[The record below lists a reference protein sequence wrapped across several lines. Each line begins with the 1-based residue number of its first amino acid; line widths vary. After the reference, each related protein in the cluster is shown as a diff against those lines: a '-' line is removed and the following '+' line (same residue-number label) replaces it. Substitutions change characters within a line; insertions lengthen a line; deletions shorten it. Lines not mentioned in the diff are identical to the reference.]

1 MKIKKQAAPVLIL
14 LLLLNSCSSAPQRRV
29 DELAEQEQYLEAAD
43 NLEEHKRKLYRNID
57 KPLYYLDKGM
67 LTHYGGL
74 TGESIELLQ
83 TGERAIE
90 EAFATSITQE
100 IGTFLVNDNVRE
112 YDGEDYEDIY
122 INTFNALNYYRQGD
136 MEGALVE
143 IRRMNNKIRYL
154 STKYGTAV
162 SNLQRYAL
170 ENGTEIPPSD
180 IGNMQF
186 SDSAL
191 ARYLG
196 LLFYRGERLFDDARI
211 DREGLKLAFANS
223 PSVYNY
229 PVPASVDGELEIPQ
243 GHARLNVIAFT
254 GFSPVKEAVTLRIPI
269 GLTNYVKISLP
280 RMVSRPSRIREVEIV
295 LDDGRRERLEL
306 LEDIEAV
313 ARETFKAKENMI
325 YLKTIVRAIVKSLA
339 SYAWDAAADETE
351 DGAVS
356 LVFSILGL
364 TNRIYAEASEQA
376 DLRVS
381 RYFPGKAWI
390 CGVNLLPGTYSFT
403 VNYLDPSGGI
413 VARSRYEDVIV
424 LRNQLNLTE
433 AICLQ

>member
-1 MKIKKQAAPVLIL
+1 
-14 LLLLNSCSSAPQRRV
+14 V
-29 DELAEQEQYLEAAD
+29 DELAGGEQFLEAAD
-43 NLEEHKRKLYRNID
+43 NLEEHKKKLYRNID

-67 LTHYGGL
+67 LTHYAGL
-74 TGESIELLQ
+74 VGESIELLR

-90 EAFATSITQE
+90 EAYAKSITQE
-100 IGTFLVNDNVRE
+100 IGTFLVNDTVRE

-180 IGNMQF
+180 IGNTQF
-186 SDSAL
+186 SDSAM

-254 GFSPVKEAVTLRIPI
+254 GLSPVKEAITLRIPI

-280 RMVSRPSRIREVEIV
+280 RMVYRPSRIKEVEIA
-295 LDDGRRERLEL
+295 LDDGRRERFEL

-313 ARETFKAKENMI
+313 ARETFKEKENMI
-325 YLKTIVRAIVKSLA
+325 YLKTIIRAIAKSLA
-339 SYAWDAAADETE
+339 TVVWDAAADEAE
-351 DGAVS
+351 DGVTS
-356 LVFSILGL
+356 LVFSLLGL
-364 TNRIYAEASEQA
+364 SNRIYAEASEQA

-390 CGVNLLPGTYSFT
+390 CGLNLLPGMYSFT
-403 VNYLDPSGGI
+403 VNYLDPSGSI
-413 VARSRYEDVIV
+413 VASSRYEDVIV

>member
-1 MKIKKQAAPVLIL
+1 
-14 LLLLNSCSSAPQRRV
+14 V
-29 DELAEQEQYLEAAD
+29 DELTEQEQFLEAAN
-43 NLEEHKRKLYRNID
+43 NLEEHKKKLYRNID

-67 LTHYGGL
+67 LTHYAGL
-74 TGESIELLQ
+74 VGESIELLQ

-90 EAFATSITQE
+90 EAYAKSITQE

-122 INTFNALNYYRQGD
+122 INTFNALNYYHQGD
-136 MEGALVE
+136 MEAALVE

-180 IGNMQF
+180 TGNMQF

-243 GHARLNVIAFT
+243 GYARLNVIAFT
-254 GFSPVKEAVTLRIPI
+254 GLSPVKEAITLRIPI
-269 GLTNYVKISLP
+269 ALTNYVKISLP
-280 RMVSRPSRIREVEIV
+280 KMVYRPSRIKEVEIL
-295 LDDGRRERLEL
+295 LDGGRRERFEL

-313 ARETFKAKENMI
+313 ARETFKEKENMI
-325 YLKTIVRAIVKSLA
+325 YIKTVIRAIAKSLA
-339 SYAWDAAADETE
+339 TIVWDTAANEAE
-351 DGAVS
+351 DGVAS

-364 TNRIYAEASEQA
+364 SNRIYAEASEQA

-390 CGVNLLPGTYSFT
+390 CGVNLLPGIYSFT

-413 VARSRYEDVIV
+413 VASSRYEDVIV

-433 AICLQ
+433 TICLQ

>member
-1 MKIKKQAAPVLIL
+1 MKIKRQAAPVLIL
-14 LLLLNSCSSAPQRRV
+14 FLLLNSCSSAPQRRV
-29 DELAEQEQYLEAAD
+29 DELAGGEQFLEAAD
-43 NLEEHKRKLYRNID
+43 NLEEHKKKLYRNID

-67 LTHYGGL
+67 LTHYAGL
-74 TGESIELLQ
+74 VGESIELLR

-90 EAFATSITQE
+90 EAYAKSITQE
-100 IGTFLVNDNVRE
+100 IGTFLVNDTVRE

-180 IGNMQF
+180 IGNTQF
-186 SDSAL
+186 SDSAM

-254 GFSPVKEAVTLRIPI
+254 GLSPVKEAITLRIPI

-280 RMVSRPSRIREVEIV
+280 RMVYRPSRIKEVEIA
-295 LDDGRRERLEL
+295 LDDGRRERFEL

-313 ARETFKAKENMI
+313 ARETFKEKENMI
-325 YLKTIVRAIVKSLA
+325 YLKTIIRAIAKSLA
-339 SYAWDAAADETE
+339 TVVWDAAADEAE
-351 DGAVS
+351 DGVTS
-356 LVFSILGL
+356 LVFSLLGL
-364 TNRIYAEASEQA
+364 SNRIYAEASEQA

-390 CGVNLLPGTYSFT
+390 CGLNLLPGMYSFT
-403 VNYLDPSGGI
+403 VNYLDPSGSI
-413 VARSRYEDVIV
+413 VASSRYEDVIV